1 MNAQLDL
8 VLPPSKAD
16 LDWLIGE
23 LKRLRTT
30 DNRGWIKSRELG
42 AFTEAQKRRLR
53 EIAQFGK
60 GAVVAYPG
68 SPGYKLLNDCS
79 LEELRHGDR
88 AMRSQIR
95 AMAARWKP
103 IWRRM
108 HALELVDA

>member
-23 LKRLRTT
+23 LKRLRS
-30 DNRGWIKSRELG
+30 DQNRGWIKSRELG
-42 AFTEAQKRRLR
+42 AVTEAQKRRIR
-53 EIAQFGK
+53 RIKQTSQ
-60 GAVVAYPG
+60 GAVIAWPG
-68 SPGYKLLNDCS
+68 SPGYKLLNDCT

-95 AMAARWKP
+95 EMAAEWKP
-103 IWRRM
+103 VWRRM
-108 HALELVDA
+108 HDLELVDA